1 MDPYKLRSEN
11 TISYFEFLVP
21 IFQLLTTVL
30 LSMGPNYQPAIIQT
44 RELMKSVNRLVVGV
58 MKRDFLVETK
68 QIGQG
73 LYKEESHELVSL
85 KELVKLFILIDSL
98 AHYSV

>member
-1 MDPYKLRSEN
+1 
-11 TISYFEFLVP
+11 
-21 IFQLLTTVL
+21 
-30 LSMGPNYQPAIIQT
+30 
-44 RELMKSVNRLVVGV
+44 
-58 MKRDFLVETK
+58 MKRDFLVDHNK
-68 QIGQG
+68 LVKG

>member
-1 MDPYKLRSEN
+1 
-11 TISYFEFLVP
+11 
-21 IFQLLTTVL
+21 
-30 LSMGPNYQPAIIQT
+30 
-44 RELMKSVNRLVVGV
+44 MKSVNRLVVGV